1 MPAIGACRR
10 DVGPPAPRGGLLS
23 SAILYVAIVVIW
35 ACVLIPRWL
44 RRDTSV
50 AVAASAEQAGD
61 EASVAAVSEE
71 EPLPEPAPAPRRR
84 GSAASAEQR
93 QPVRDENH
101 GAPADPAHHRVLS
114 ARRRLLM
121 MLVVLSIAS
130 GVLAGAK
137 MAAWWVIVPPSVMLL
152 GYLLLLR
159 AAAKADA
166 ERREMAGYRT
176 ARAAGGAVRAP
187 AGTPGPGDGCG
198 SCGLRG

>member
-101 GAPADPAHHRVLS
+101 GAPA
-114 ARRRLLM
+114 ARPTTGCCPR
-121 MLVVLSIAS
+121 
-130 GVLAGAK
+130 
-137 MAAWWVIVPPSVMLL
+137 
-152 GYLLLLR
+152 
-159 AAAKADA
+159 
-166 ERREMAGYRT
+166 
-176 ARAAGGAVRAP
+176 GG
-187 AGTPGPGDGCG
+187 GC
-198 SCGLRG
+198 